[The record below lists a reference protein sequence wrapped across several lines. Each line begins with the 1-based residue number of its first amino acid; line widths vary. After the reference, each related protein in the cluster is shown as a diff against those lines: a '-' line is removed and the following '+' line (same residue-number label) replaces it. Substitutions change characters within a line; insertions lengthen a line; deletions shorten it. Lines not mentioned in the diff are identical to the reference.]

1 MKYMRR
7 NIYSKSEGFTL
18 VEAILGIG
26 VVGILGIGVAVVM
39 YLYFIFS
46 KNLPQ
51 ESLRQ
56 EVLSY
61 HQKTLEIIKNTVRE
75 AGEIESGYSDGVNN
89 YITGSSTVVLKAR
102 SRAQNGSLLPGGFDR
117 FILDLDGSSPPYMLK
132 LIVIP
137 SSGSARANSKI
148 LINPLVENF
157 YISYNSATPTS
168 ATNLEFYLETK
179 KETSNL
185 SFSATSTLNVTL
197 H

>member
-102 SRAQNGSLLPGGFDR
+102 SRAQDGSLLPGGFDR
-117 FILDLDGSSPPYMLK
+117 FILDLDGSSPPYVLK